1 MDGGGGGKLPSG
13 EGGVPPPMPPGGGP
27 TGGGGGSSGGGEPAA
42 EEVGGPA
49 APPPVY
55 DEFLDFF
62 EGEEAEEEDFG
73 DVDEL
78 PDFANN
84 RAREIHQS
92 IQKKTSLADALRGQ
106 VTETKERLSVM
117 QEHWKNVLQ
126 EAGHTQELVN
136 AKRREI
142 ETEEHLTQLVV
153 REAGRY
159 QQEFRRLEDGNQICD
174 DRLSLAQNSIFKGN
188 EQMDQ
193 FKVEMNWNQEELEQW
208 ALAAKQKEE
217 DNLAL
222 QKYTRADEVKIKELS
237 LLIEKLTKEVVD
249 AKAKLENETT
259 ETQARQIEL
268 DRTAEEFR
276 SLHAERQRLVRQWQD
291 TIEAM
296 HRRDV
301 TIQELATQ
309 YAEEKYKQAEQVENL
324 QHQREHLKGIVDD
337 NLEVETRTGLVER
350 QVQHSREQLL
360 EAQAR
365 LQEFTDEL
373 DVLKHELAA
382 SAAALMKKRNVAAG
396 AAKVLEE
403 KKVLLEEARKKYHQV
418 KKVLAEEV
426 KALQSTELSAK
437 DAELRLADE
446 DAKLKKQEFAMQQLK
461 EQMFR
466 QSQQLFSCRQ
476 EEANYIAEISG
487 AQATA
492 KTLQS
497 KIRSLDKESIRQ
509 QELIYTAEFQIQQME
524 RKVSR
529 GLGERSDEEKKKLH
543 QEIAELEV
551 QLAAVREQ
559 KKMLVAQ
566 CRKLNNELRTAI
578 RRKELVQAQRKEFES
593 RIAELEVETVSQQ
606 QALETRVKEKED
618 KMVQH
623 DVMKLEVKR
632 LRDTL
637 NTKADRVF
645 SLENRKQQLQLSME
659 ERKQE
664 IAVHQDVQR
673 AQLKVAEEERHKVA
687 LELGARRQAVEK
699 LRGKYETICK
709 TSKVRGEEDD
719 GQPKSQAY
727 YLIQAAQ
734 RREELQRKGDELDDE
749 IRKDEK
755 DIRKLS
761 KALADLAQRNTKY
774 RVAHQR
780 AEVTQ
785 EDHERMR
792 QMQEQAKVANEALF
806 KRKKELQR
814 LRTDLEEDTHRLE
827 QVQQQASRLEDR
839 NSHLRSAAEQM
850 SAELDAQKEN
860 VAKVDTR
867 IQKLAQVHR
876 EKLGASS
883 DERTVQELDFHAEGT
898 LDTVQNVLYTLG
910 QLGNEYPEI
919 KEALSTMLR
928 DQGLAIPDHPA
939 SVTDGG
945 EESRPGAI
953 LAGGDAGGGF

>member
-1 MDGGGGGKLPSG
+1 MS
-13 EGGVPPPMPPGGGP
+13 PPPMPPGGG
-27 TGGGGGSSGGGEPAA
+27 GQPAA
-42 EEVGGPA
+42 EDGAGLAV
-49 APPPVY
+49 PPPVY
-55 DEFLDFF
+55 DEQLDFF
-62 EGEEAEEEDFG
+62 EGDEEDEEDFG

-84 RAREIHQS
+84 RAREVHKS
-92 IQKKTSLADALRGQ
+92 IQKKAAAVETLTGQ
-106 VTETKERLSVM
+106 VAEIKERLSVM

-159 QQEFRRLEDGNQICD
+159 QQEFQRLEDLNRTCD

-208 ALAAKQKEE
+208 ALAAKQKED

-237 LLIEKLTKEVVD
+237 LLIEKLTKQVVD

-276 SLHAERQRLVRQWQD
+276 SLHSERQRLVRQWQD

-309 YAEEKYKQAEQVENL
+309 YAEEKHKQAEEVENL
-324 QHQREHLKGIVDD
+324 QQQREHLKGILDD
-337 NLEVETRTGLVER
+337 NADVEGRTAVVER

-373 DVLKHELAA
+373 DVLKHELAV
-382 SAAALMKKRNVAAG
+382 SATALMKKRNDAAG

-403 KKVLLEEARKKYHQV
+403 KRIILEEARKKYQQV
-418 KKVLAEEV
+418 KKSLAEEV

-446 DAKLKKQEFAMQQLK
+446 EAKLKKQEFSLQQLK

-476 EEANYIAEISG
+476 EEANLIAEISG
-487 AQATA
+487 AQSTA

-497 KIRSLDKESIRQ
+497 KIRSLDKESMRQ

-524 RKVSR
+524 RKVAR
-529 GLGERSDEEKKKLH
+529 GMGERSDEEKKKLNL
-543 QEIAELEV
+543 EIKELEG

-559 KKMLVAQ
+559 KKMLAAQ
-566 CRKLNNELRTAI
+566 CRKLNNELRGAI
-578 RRKELVQAQRKEFES
+578 RRKELVQAQRQEFET
-593 RIAELEVETVSQQ
+593 RIADLQVETVSQQ
-606 QALETRVKEKED
+606 QAFDARVKEKEE

-637 NTKADRVF
+637 NTKADKVF

-664 IAVHQDVQR
+664 IGVHQDVQR

-687 LELGARRQAVEK
+687 LELGSRRQAVEK
-699 LRGKYETICK
+699 LRDKYETICK
-709 TSKVRGEEDD
+709 TSKVRGEEDG

-761 KALADLAQRNTKY
+761 RALQDLAQRNTKY

-780 AEVTQ
+780 TEVTQ
-785 EDHERMR
+785 EDHERMQ
-792 QMQEQAKVANEALF
+792 QMQEQAKVASEALF

-827 QVQQQASRLEDR
+827 QVQQQSARLEER

-860 VAKVDTR
+860 VSKVEGK
-867 IQKLAQVHR
+867 IEKLARAHR
-876 EKLGASS
+876 EKAGGAV
-883 DERTVQELDFHAEGT
+883 ENPTIQEMDFQAEGT
-898 LDTVQNVLYTLG
+898 LDTVKNVLYTLG

-919 KEALSTMLR
+919 KEALSNLLR
-928 DQGLAIPDHPA
+928 SKGLAVPDHPA
-939 SVTDGG
+939 SVTDFD
-945 EESRPGAI
+945 EESRAST
-953 LAGGDAGGGF
+953 LAGERI